1 MQEEKFLP
9 EESLQLIQTMIDK
22 VKNTVA
28 DRSFYFLLWGWLV
41 FIASLLQFV
50 LKVLVKSSNHGAAW
64 NLMFIGIIVSIFRNV
79 KGAKKRTVTTYV
91 DDSLRYTWISIFIT
105 QLLFVFVFMRRGDWE
120 YCYTFYML
128 LYAIGCFIT
137 GRIIKFSPLVWGAI
151 GCWFLAIVSTFAS
164 FDYNIL
170 LSALAVLISYII
182 PGHLLRL
189 NYRKRE

>member
-1 MQEEKFLP
+1 MEEEKFLP
-9 EESLQLIQTMIDK
+9 EDSLQLIQTMIDK

-41 FIASLLQFV
+41 FIASLLQYV
-50 LKVLVKSSNHGAAW
+50 LKVVVKYSNHGAAW
-64 NLMFIGIIVSIFRNV
+64 NLMFIGIIVSVFRGV
-79 KGAKKRTVTTYV
+79 KGGKRRTVTTYI
-91 DDSLRYTWISIFIT
+91 DDSLRYVWMSIFIT

-120 YCYTFYML
+120 NCYTFYML

-151 GCWFLAIVSTFAS
+151 GCWFLAILSTFAS

-170 LSALAVLISYII
+170 LSALAILISYII

-189 NYRKRE
+189 NYRKKS

>member
-1 MQEEKFLP
+1 MEDEKLLP
-9 EESLQLIQTMIDK
+9 EDSLQLIQTMIDK

-50 LKVLVKSSNHGAAW
+50 LKVFVKYSNHGAAW
-64 NLMFIGIIVSIFRNV
+64 NLMFVGIIVSIFRGV
-79 KGAKKRTVTTYV
+79 KDGKRRTVTTYI
-91 DDSLRYTWISIFIT
+91 DDSLRYTWMSIFIT

-120 YCYTFYML
+120 NCYTFYML

-137 GRIIKFSPLVWGAI
+137 GRIIKFPPLVWGAI
-151 GCWFLAIVSTFAS
+151 GCWFLAILSTFAS

-170 LSALAVLISYII
+170 LCALAILISYII

-189 NYRKRE
+189 NYRKKS

>member
-1 MQEEKFLP
+1 MEEEKLLP
-9 EESLQLIQTMIDK
+9 EDSLQLIQTMIDK

-41 FIASLLQFV
+41 FIASLLQFT
-50 LKVLVKSSNHGAAW
+50 LKVFVKYSNHGAAW
-64 NLMFIGIIVSIFRNV
+64 NLMFIGIIVSIFRGV
-79 KGAKKRTVTTYV
+79 KEGKRKIVTTYI

-120 YCYTFYML
+120 NCYTFYML

-137 GRIIKFSPLVWGAI
+137 GRILKFSPLVWGAI
-151 GCWFLAIVSTFAS
+151 GCWFLAIFSTFAS

-170 LSALAVLISYII
+170 LCALAILISYII

-189 NYRKRE
+189 NYRKKS